1 MNDNKSENKGTILT
15 EEGFK
20 SLFGDLKLEKKH
32 KKKKINKPEEKQSV
46 SNSKPI
52 DYDKINNI
60 LGIKKKPDKS
70 NKKKEFNETKKES
83 QFIGKKR
90 TNENHRIEQ
99 KENNDKNKIT
109 KINHEKNEKHNYIQ
123 LVSFNNR
130 NNNSNNHNDNK
141 IKNRM
146 DISPMQKHN
155 KEVNNNRYDSP
166 KETKIRNDNYKK
178 F

>member
-146 DISPMQKHN
+146 DISPMQKYN
-155 KEVNNNRYDSP
+155 KEGNMSLSY
-166 KETKIRNDNYKK
+166 
-178 F
+178 